1 MPGRVPPSAAHL
13 APGGAGEDEVV
24 EMDLRNAVFTVV
36 FDDVVL
42 RPLLVNYANRLEH
55 LQTSAGTPVG
65 TCFLR
70 LTWPVD
76 DPAPAAAG
84 CEVVAA
90 EVHVPRRSGPD
101 DPFLDF
107 VLHRLHTR
115 LATAPITARRLR
127 TSPATTDS
135 VFDTVVKATAFAVAP
150 PSLQHAAVGVRG
162 PAPWTTWT
170 DVDATAA
177 AELSGGPANLN

>member
-1 MPGRVPPSAAHL
+1 
-13 APGGAGEDEVV
+13 
-24 EMDLRNAVFTVV
+24 MDLRNAVFTVV

-55 LQTSAGTPVG
+55 LQTSGGTPVG

-70 LTWPVD
+70 LTWPLD
-76 DPAPAAAG
+76 DAEPAAAG
-84 CEVVAA
+84 CEVLAA

-107 VLHRLHTR
+107 VLQRLHTR
-115 LATAPITARRLR
+115 LAAGPITARRLR
-127 TSPATTDS
+127 TAPVTTDA

-150 PSLQHAAVGVRG
+150 RFLEHAAVAVRG
-162 PAPWTTWT
+162 SAPWTAWA
-170 DVDATAA
+170 DVDATGVAG
-177 AELSGGPANLN
+177 LGGGPPSLN

>member
-1 MPGRVPPSAAHL
+1 
-13 APGGAGEDEVV
+13 
-24 EMDLRNAVFTVV
+24 MDLRNVVFTVV

-55 LQTSAGTPVG
+55 LQTSEGTPVG

-70 LTWPVD
+70 LTWPID
-76 DPAPAAAG
+76 DPVPAAPG

-107 VLHRLHTR
+107 VLQRLHTR
-115 LATAPITARRLR
+115 LAACPITARRLH
-127 TSPATTDS
+127 TSPVTTDT
-135 VFDTVVKATAFAVAP
+135 VFDTVAKATAFAVAP
-150 PSLQHAAVGVRG
+150 RHLEHATVAVRG
-162 PAPWTTWT
+162 PAPWTAWA
-170 DVDATAA
+170 DLDATAA
-177 AELSGGPANLN
+177 ADLSGGRASLN

>member
-1 MPGRVPPSAAHL
+1 
-13 APGGAGEDEVV
+13 
-24 EMDLRNAVFTVV
+24 MDLRNAVFTVV

-55 LQTSAGTPVG
+55 LQTSGGTPVG

-70 LTWPVD
+70 LTWPID
-76 DPAPAAAG
+76 DPVPVAAG
-84 CEVVAA
+84 CEVMAA

-107 VLHRLHTR
+107 VLQRLHTR
-115 LATAPITARRLR
+115 LSGGPITARRLR
-127 TSPATTDS
+127 TAPATDDA
-135 VFDTVVKATAFAVAP
+135 VFDTVVKATAFAIAP
-150 PSLQHAAVGVRG
+150 RLLEHAAVAVRG
-162 PAPWTTWT
+162 PARWTAWA

-177 AELSGGPANLN
+177 AELGGGPANLN

>member
-1 MPGRVPPSAAHL
+1 M
-13 APGGAGEDEVV
+13 APGGHGEDRVV
-24 EMDLRNAVFTVV
+24 EMDLRNTVFTVV

-55 LQTSAGTPVG
+55 LQASAGTPVG

-70 LTWPVD
+70 LTWPLD
-76 DPAPAAAG
+76 EPAPAAAG

-107 VLHRLHTR
+107 ILQRLHAR
-115 LATAPITARRLR
+115 LAGGPITARRLR
-127 TSPATTDS
+127 TSSVTEDG
-135 VFDTVVKATAFAVAP
+135 VFDTIAKASTFAVAP
-150 PSLQHAAVGVRG
+150 RSLQHAAVGARR
-162 PAPWTTWT
+162 PARWTAWA

-177 AELSGGPANLN
+177 AELTGGQLNLN